1 MSNYTTQ
8 TAALKATTVDTRL
21 LDAKKI
27 DTERLFIKGTEFD
40 PSFSVGVKV
49 WNGEWK
55 DGEINNGAWSPQGA
69 FIENESDYVPHKLF
83 INGHDIMCK
92 TSFENNYWHFY
103 VAEEDD
109 DL

>member
-1 MSNYTTQ
+1 MSDYTTK
-8 TAALKATTVDTRL
+8 TAALKATKIDSSIANT
-21 LDAKKI
+21 KKI

-40 PSFSVGVKV
+40 PSSSVGVKV

-55 DGEINNGAWSPQGA
+55 DGEINNGAWCPKGA

-103 VAEEDD
+103 VAEEED

>member
-21 LDAKKI
+21 LDAKQI

-55 DGEINNGAWSPQGA
+55 DGEINNGAWCPQGA

-83 INGHDIMCK
+83 ING
-92 TSFENNYWHFY
+92 
-103 VAEEDD
+103 
-109 DL
+109 